1 MRDSTSSY
9 VIARAPYI
17 IDSGRNGLETWYAWS
32 RLEGTAFGF
41 EDTWLRLEGARRSN
55 DRISLKA
62 SAWYAEI
69 GHRFEQWRFAPALSY
84 GYGSPRAT
92 TRA

>member
-1 MRDSTSSY
+1 MAGATDLRPGTL
-9 VIARAPYI
+9 VTPG
-17 IDSGRNGLETWYAWS
+17 GRKAVERQNP
-32 RLEGTAFGF
+32 
-41 EDTWLRLEGARRSN
+41 
-55 DRISLKA
+55 LKA